1 MIENAQVTPIL
12 PVADLSRATAFYR
25 DKLGLKDLG
34 DDANGQRLLQ
44 TGAGSTIG
52 LMPAE
57 EGAQTAHTVLTFE
70 VDSVSNEIR
79 DLERRGVGFLD
90 YDTWSSRPSTTLLR
104 WPTRRP
110 RGSPTPRAT
119 SSACTNASLT
129 SADPGPLTRA
139 IAAVRQSV
147 RC

>member
-34 DDANGQRLLQ
+34 EDPTGQRLLQ

-52 LMPAE
+52 LMSAE

-70 VDSVSNEIR
+70 IENAHNEVR
-79 DLERRGVGFLD
+79 DLERRGVTFLD
-90 YDTWSSRPSTTLLR
+90 YDTPEFKTTDHIASMGGEKAAWFADSEGNILCVHER
-104 WPTRRP
+104 AGGDRR
-110 RGSPTPRAT
+110 
-119 SSACTNASLT
+119 
-129 SADPGPLTRA
+129 
-139 IAAVRQSV
+139 
-147 RC
+147 